1 MNTYQEY
8 RTLLAQKQVKELL
21 DKSQDRKII
30 PPCPPN
36 LSKRQK

>member
-1 MNTYQEY
+1 MNIYNQY

-21 DKSQDRKII
+21 AKSQHQKKV